1 MKDSFINKIKNK
13 LIVSCQAV
21 DDEPLNDAFVMQ
33 KMAYAVVQGG
43 AEILRLSQVEHI
55 SAIKK
60 VVDVPII
67 GLIKKHYQN
76 SEIVITPTFK
86 EVEQLVNLKVDV
98 IAIDATFRKRPDQ
111 DLEQL
116 VKTIK
121 KHYPDQLLMA
131 DCSTV
136 EDAINAQ
143 NLGFDLIGT
152 TLRGYT
158 KETKSFSNVEN
169 NYEFLKQ
176 LQKVITKPIIAEG
189 GIWEPQQAKEI
200 LELGIHAVV
209 VGSAITRPQL
219 ITKYWL
225 DKINK

>member
-21 DDEPLNDAFVMQ
+21 DDEPLNDALVMQ
-33 KMAYAVVQGG
+33 KMAYATVLGG

-60 VVDVPII
+60 VVNVPII
-67 GLIKKHYQN
+67 GLIKKHYDN
-76 SEIVITPTFK
+76 SEVVITPTFK

-98 IAIDATFRKRPDQ
+98 IAIDATLRARPDQ

-131 DCSTV
+131 DCSTLN
-136 EDAINAQ
+136 DAINAQ

-158 KETKSFSNVEN
+158 KETKNHSNIEN
-169 NYEFLKQ
+169 NYKFLKQ

-200 LELGIHAVV
+200 LDLGIHAVV

-225 DKINK
+225 DKIKK